1 MLPIIAWRNV
11 WRSRI
16 RSLVVM
22 LSIFLGVWAL
32 IFLMSFSTAMV
43 NDYVNNAIRFQ
54 TSHVQIH
61 HPDFVED
68 KELKYLIPDA
78 DELVLS
84 VKEQPFVESVSL
96 RTIAN
101 GMIRSSRGAR
111 GIVIKG
117 VEPQAESRLTQLEE
131 KLVEGEFL
139 NTNKKNQVMISQEMA
154 EKLHLKLRKK
164 VVLQFQ
170 DLNGDIT
177 AGSFRV
183 VGIYKTGNT
192 VVDLSSV
199 MVLRKDLN
207 RLIGDELAAHEVA
220 IKISDI
226 DEIEGL
232 KTQLSEANP
241 QLIVEHYR
249 DLSPDVKLYEQQ
261 IGVSLTIFGVI
272 FMLALIFGIIN
283 TMLMAVLERT
293 RELGVLMAVGM
304 NKLRVFGMVMLETL
318 LLGLIGAPLGLFAG
332 YLTVSYFGK
341 HGIDL
346 GAFADGIEQF
356 GMNTV
361 VYPLL
366 SSDIY
371 LKILIAVMI
380 TSLLA
385 AIYPAIKAVNLKPMD
400 AIRKI

>member
-1 MLPIIAWRNV
+1 M
-11 WRSRI
+11 RSM
-16 RSLVVM
+16 VVM
-22 LSIFLGVWAL
+22 VSIFLGVWAL
-32 IFLMSFSTAMV
+32 IFLMAFSTAMV
-43 NDYVNNAIRFQ
+43 GDYVNNAIRFQ
-54 TSHVQIH
+54 TSHLQIH

-68 KELKYLIPDA
+68 KELTYLIPNSQA
-78 DELVLS
+78 TYEALS
-84 VKEQPFVESVSL
+84 NREEFEAVSM

-111 GIVIKG
+111 GITIRG
-117 VEPQAESRLTQLEE
+117 VEPKAESQISQLEE
-131 KLVEGEFL
+131 KIVAGKFLEEG
-139 NTNKKNQVMISQEMA
+139 KKNQVLISQELA
-154 EKLHLKLRKK
+154 EKLHVKLRKK

-183 VGIYKTGNT
+183 AGIFKTGNT

-207 RLIGDELAAHEVA
+207 TLIGDNTAAHEFA
-220 IKISDI
+220 IKIRDTEQLEFLKSDLSNKYP
-226 DEIEGL
+226 GL
-232 KTQLSEANP
+232 F
-241 QLIVEHYR
+241 VEHYR

-261 IGVSLTIFGVI
+261 IGISLAIFGTI

-283 TMLMAVLERT
+283 TMLMAVLERS

-304 NKLRVFGMVMLETL
+304 NKLRVFGMVLLETL
-318 LLGLIGAPLGLFAG
+318 MLGLIAAPIGLVAG

-341 HGIDL
+341 RGIDL
-346 GAFADGIEQF
+346 GAFAKGVEQF

-361 VYPLL
+361 IHPML
-366 SSDIY
+366 SSDVYIQIF
-371 LKILIAVMI
+371 LGVMF

-385 AIYPAIKAVNLKPMD
+385 AIYPAFKAVRLRPME